1 MHRFL
6 FASAALLLACSSTTT
21 TSSNPSPGTDPGNG
35 SETPAEET
43 PAEEPNEPLVAFT
56 DGELQAVFDKKCVRC
71 HAGTSTPMDLRSFKS
86 TTINVQA
93 TTTSAGECS
102 KSANTTR
109 IVPGDREHS
118 LLWHKVNGTQDCG
131 DPMPPPSRGTRL
143 TATELER
150 LGLYID
156 GLPGNTD

>member
-6 FASAALLLACSSTTT
+6 FASAALLLACTSATTK
-21 TSSNPSPGTDPGNG
+21 TSDPGPGTATGT
-35 SETPAEET
+35 ETPAEET
-43 PAEEPNEPLVAFT
+43 PAEETNEPPVAFT
-56 DGELQAVFDKKCVRC
+56 DSEVQELFDTKCVRC
-71 HAGTSTPMDLRSFKS
+71 HAGAATPMDLRSFKS

-93 TTTSAGECS
+93 STSSAGECS
-102 KSANTTR
+102 DSANTTR
-109 IVPGDREHS
+109 IYPGDRERS

-131 DPMPPPSRGTRL
+131 DPMPPPFRGTKL
-143 TATELER
+143 KAIELER

>member
-21 TSSNPSPGTDPGNG
+21 TTSNPAPGTETGT
-35 SETPAEET
+35 ETPAEET
-43 PAEEPNEPLVAFT
+43 PVEDPNEPLVAFT
-56 DGELQAVFDKKCVRC
+56 DGEVQDLFNKKCVRC
-71 HAGTSTPMDLRSFKS
+71 HAGATTPMDLRSFKS

-93 TTTSAGECS
+93 STSSAGECS

-109 IVPGDREHS
+109 IYPGDREHS
-118 LLWHKVNGTQDCG
+118 LLWHKVKGTQDCG
-131 DPMPPPSRGTRL
+131 DPMPPPSRGTKL